1 MPLGILRKYWSV
13 LKFASNNNS
22 RVAILMTI
30 YISGTLESGYID
42 SSVNSCITLMEVYYT
57 LLEMNIKALRDK
69 CCSVQFSH

>member
-22 RVAILMTI
+22 RVANLMTI

-42 SSVNSCITLMEVYYT
+42 SSVNSCFTLMEVY
-57 LLEMNIKALRDK
+57 
-69 CCSVQFSH
+69 